1 MTRAAAP
8 PILLQIQAPQS
19 ISSQLA
25 ALHTLKHELIGH
37 DQRKETFVAG
47 GIVSVL
53 AQVLAAHR
61 PGKADSNGST
71 LGHTRPYHPSEEAEA
86 CLQAILIVGSLA
98 QGGPTFLTPIFAS
111 DILSIL
117 LAILSSPDCPQS
129 FVFPILRL
137 LNTIADRLPLQS
149 QDQWPRDSRLAELV
163 FAPETAGALR
173 RIIAQEYSGTRSQ
186 SCIESAA
193 ALIGKICTEEVH
205 KTALAECGILDAL
218 AVKIASFVVT
228 KGFVLPGAETHL
240 QDPGAL
246 GELPSPAPASAR
258 LAPIL
263 RAVTVIVE
271 QSKWRAE
278 HFLSSPGIVTVFPRQ
293 APGFAPHDIKK
304 GPWGSTY
311 LSGSAVPRHADAN
324 PIDSLLPSV
333 PSAHA
338 KSFPSSVNF
347 PPLGNSGPQRRHSHS
362 FPTPFSLP
370 ETPNLDDE
378 EHFIVPWL
386 LCILRSEGGIL
397 RLMAAR
403 LVTVLFRLGLAKKHR
418 VPLLSHL
425 VVPILIRMLNKGFQ
439 LHHQPGD
446 SDDELISPTQRVK
459 EEAPAVLANL
469 VMDDQELQR
478 HAVDGNA
485 LKRLS
490 QLLKETYNPVS
501 ETLRPM
507 WYPEGDGPARDPES
521 MSSDCRLG
529 PPGYS
534 PTLCHVMRCREGI
547 LKALA
552 ALVPFKDEYRK
563 QICDNGVVPYIIDSL
578 KPRPSDAPADAVSMP
593 KNTAADGNPTPTLL
607 AACGAARMLTRSVSV
622 LRTSLVDAG
631 VAQPLFVLLKHPD
644 LEVQIA
650 ATSAICNLALDFSP
664 MKDSITSADI
674 IPILCEHARSPS
686 NKLRIESLWAL
697 KHMVYNTANDVKI
710 KIIES
715 LGPAWIRQ
723 VISQDPVSALTQR
736 GLEEEPEQNI
746 GIAMGRANSAGEQ
759 VDILNPM
766 EDATEPPEDSKMTD
780 TMPPS
785 KMSLDMFLP
794 DARRRRR
801 LVLHGNLEQSTQS
814 RQDDIAV
821 QEQTFDLL
829 RNMVCGNGASEM
841 IDYLFKAI
849 GQNELLDALA
859 DNLRPRTIQLP
870 HRREPTSRAL
880 HVPPE
885 ILITVSAVI
894 IHIAAGLPRH
904 RQLLVSHGDLLRSLT
919 NYFNHP
925 HREVRVSCVWV
936 VINLIYEEDQTD
948 REGCRERAA
957 RLKALGISDRLASLE
972 DDSDLDIK
980 ERTKTARHL
989 LNSFAPA

>member
-1 MTRAAAP
+1 M
-8 PILLQIQAPQS
+8 
-19 ISSQLA
+19 
-25 ALHTLKHELIGH
+25 
-37 DQRKETFVAG
+37 
-47 GIVSVL
+47 
-53 AQVLAAHR
+53 
-61 PGKADSNGST
+61 
-71 LGHTRPYHPSEEAEA
+71 
-86 CLQAILIVGSLA
+86 
-98 QGGPTFLTPIFAS
+98 
-111 DILSIL
+111 
-117 LAILSSPDCPQS
+117 
-129 FVFPILRL
+129 
-137 LNTIADRLPLQS
+137 
-149 QDQWPRDSRLAELV
+149 
-163 FAPETAGALR
+163 
-173 RIIAQEYSGTRSQ
+173 
-186 SCIESAA
+186 
-193 ALIGKICTEEVH
+193 IGKICTEEVH
-205 KTALAECGILDAL
+205 KTALSECGVLDAL
-218 AVKIASFVVT
+218 AVKIASFVVAQ
-228 KGFVLPGAETHL
+228 GFVLPGAEAHFH
-240 QDPGAL
+240 DPGSL

-263 RAVTVIVE
+263 RAVTIIIE

-338 KSFPSSVNF
+338 KSFPSSANF

-370 ETPNLDDE
+370 EAPSLDDE
-378 EHFIVPWL
+378 ENFIVPWL
-386 LCILRSEGGIL
+386 LCILRSEGGML

-418 VPLLSHL
+418 VPMLSHL
-425 VVPILIRMLNKGFQ
+425 VVPILVRMLDKGFQ
-439 LHHQPGD
+439 LLNQPGD
-446 SDDELISPTQRVK
+446 SDDELITPTQRVK

-501 ETLRPM
+501 ESLRPM

-534 PTLCHVMRCREGI
+534 PTLCHVMRYREGI

-563 QICDNGVVPYIIDSL
+563 LICDNGVVPYIIDSL
-578 KPRPSDAPADAVSMP
+578 KPRPRDAPADAVSMP

-631 VAQPLFVLLKHPD
+631 VAQPLFVLLQHPD

-664 MKDSITSADI
+664 MKDVRRPVLAFKSPANDHSQSITSADI
-674 IPILCEHARSPS
+674 IPIICEHARSPS

-723 VISQDPVSALTQR
+723 IISQDPVSALTQR
-736 GLEEEPEQNI
+736 GLEEEPEQSI

-766 EDATEPPEDSKMTD
+766 EDTSEPTEDFKMTD

-841 IDYLFKAI
+841 IDYLFNAI

-925 HREVRVSCVWV
+925 NREVRVSCVWV